1 MLLRQCD
8 AKTSTVD
15 EPILMMI
22 SIGDP
27 AATSVMKHN
36 IFLQKKRTDAHVI
49 LVSSF
54 LSSELVVM
62 VPTFTLHTQIS
73 MTICPVKFKK
83 QNKNNHFIK
92 KVIPKL

>member
-1 MLLRQCD
+1 MLFSKCD
-8 AKTSTVD
+8 TKKSTVD
-15 EPILMMI
+15 GPILMMI

-27 AATSVMKHN
+27 AGTSVMKHN
-36 IFLQKKRTDAHVI
+36 IFLQKKRSNAHVI

-73 MTICPVKFKK
+73 MTICP
-83 QNKNNHFIK
+83 
-92 KVIPKL
+92 

>member
-1 MLLRQCD
+1 MI
-8 AKTSTVD
+8 
-15 EPILMMI
+15 ILMMI

-27 AATSVMKHN
+27 AGTSVMKHN
-36 IFLQKKRTDAHVI
+36 IFLQKKRTNAHVI

-73 MTICPVKFKK
+73 ICPVKFKK
-83 QNKNNHFIK
+83 KEK
-92 KVIPKL
+92 KKETLY